1 MDIVEN
7 ISPKHSPV
15 EEFKEPVPQTEGPET
30 EETPAA
36 AEEEEVK
43 DLTPLP
49 QVTDIAPLPQ
59 AEEVEVA
66 KVEEPKPEKPAINMP
81 YLLTKMIEG
90 MNLKQ
95 SMMKDLTCEEHKQIA
110 MFYSD

>member
-15 EEFKEPVPQTEGPET
+15 EEFKEPIPQAEAET

-36 AEEEEVK
+36 VEEEEVK
-43 DLTPLP
+43 DSTPLP
-49 QVTDIAPLPQ
+49 KITDIVPIPQ
-59 AEEVEVA
+59 AEEVDVA